1 MATPSSSMLDTQI
14 TVLLYSRKAEE
25 RCFSQ
30 CSLQLRKKIKLS
42 TLIWSLEW
50 EKGERER
57 EEEGE
62 GRASQLPDSSTAI
75 PWPLTAYLT
84 TLVPGKE
91 EREEG
96 WESSGHS
103 ANSFPAQRQ
112 SLEDTGLPPVTW
124 SHSPGGRVSSEGSWW
139 AVQSVRW
146 GILWTGH
153 VSQEPGEKGR

>member
-50 EKGERER
+50 EKGGKER

-75 PWPLTAYLT
+75 P
-84 TLVPGKE
+84 
-91 EREEG
+91 
-96 WESSGHS
+96 
-103 ANSFPAQRQ
+103 
-112 SLEDTGLPPVTW
+112 
-124 SHSPGGRVSSEGSWW
+124 
-139 AVQSVRW
+139 
-146 GILWTGH
+146 
-153 VSQEPGEKGR
+153 